1 MIWLSWRQLRAS
13 AAVVYGA
20 LAVVAAVVAITGLQ
34 LHRAFT
40 ASGIAGCAGDACESI
55 INAFLARDPFLQ
67 TLLSN
72 VLLLLLPALIGVFWA
87 APLVARELD
96 AGTYRLAW
104 TQSVPRTRW
113 LTAKLAVVGLAGLV
127 ATGVLSVLVTWWY
140 GPIDEVNTNQFSPA
154 VFGARDLVPVGYA
167 AFAFALG
174 VLAGVVTRRTLT
186 AMAVTLVGYVGVRL
200 SFAFWAR
207 PHLLAPLT
215 SVQPLEDPTGT
226 PQMLG
231 GGPGA
236 ASGKWI
242 LSQTVTDPSGAV
254 TDTIRI
260 NSDDPCMA
268 TRTCLSGYHVR
279 TVYQPAGRYWTFQW
293 LETGIF
299 VALAVA
305 LIGLAYWWLRRRL
318 S

>member
-13 AAVVYGA
+13 AAVVYGV
-20 LAVVAAVVAITGLQ
+20 LAAVAVLVATTGLQ

-40 ASGIAGCAGDACESI
+40 ASGIVNCTGDACEPI

-96 AGTYRLAW
+96 TGTYRLAW
-104 TQSVPRTRW
+104 TQSVTRTRW
-113 LTAKLAVVGLAGLV
+113 LTAKLAVVGLASLV
-127 ATGVLSVLVTWWY
+127 ATGVLTVLVTWWY
-140 GPIDEVNTNQFSPA
+140 GPIDQVNSNQFSPA
-154 VFGARDLVPVGYA
+154 VFGARDLAPVGYA

-174 VLAGVVTRRTLT
+174 VVAGVVTRRTLT

-200 SFAFWAR
+200 SFAFWVR

-215 SVQPLEDPTGT
+215 SVHPLEDPTGT
-226 PQMLG
+226 PQLLG

-236 ASGKWI
+236 AAGKWI
-242 LSQTVTDPSGAV
+242 LSETVTDPSGAAV
-254 TDTIRI
+254 DAIRI
-260 NSDDPCMA
+260 GGDDPCMA
-268 TRTCLSGYHVR
+268 TRTCLRGYHVT

-293 LETGIF
+293 LETGVF
-299 VALAVA
+299 VALALA

-318 S
+318 A

>member
-13 AAVVYGA
+13 AAAIYGG
-20 LAVVAAVVAITGLQ
+20 LAVVAVVVAISGLQ
-34 LHRAFT
+34 LHRAYT
-40 ASGIAGCAGDACESI
+40 ASGIAACTGDACESI

-96 AGTYRLAW
+96 TGTHRLAW
-104 TQSVPRTRW
+104 TQSVTRTRW
-113 LTAKLAVVGLAGLV
+113 LTAKLAVVGLASLV
-127 ATGVLSVLVTWWY
+127 ATAVLAVLVTWWY
-140 GPIDEVNTNQFSPA
+140 GPIDEVNSNQFSPA
-154 VFGARDLVPVGYA
+154 VFGGRDLVPVGYA

-215 SVQPLEDPTGT
+215 VTRPLEDPSGT
-226 PQMLG
+226 PLLG

-236 ASGKWI
+236 AAGKWI
-242 LSQTVTDPSGAV
+242 LSETVTDPSGAAV
-254 TDTIRI
+254 DAIRI
-260 NSDDPCMA
+260 GGDDPCMA
-268 TRTCLSGYHVR
+268 TRTCLSGFHVT
-279 TVYQPAGRYWTFQW
+279 TVYQPAGRYWLFQW
-293 LETGIF
+293 LEAGIF
-299 VALAVA
+299 VGAALLLIAVS
-305 LIGLAYWWLRRRL
+305 YWWIRRRL
-318 S
+318 T

>member
-1 MIWLSWRQLRAS
+1 MIWLSWRQLRSS

-20 LAVVAAVVAITGLQ
+20 LAVVAVVVAITGLQ

-40 ASGIAGCAGDACESI
+40 ASGIGACTGDACEPI

-67 TLLSN
+67 TLLRN
-72 VLLLLLPALIGVFWA
+72 VLLLLLPALTGVFWA
-87 APLVARELD
+87 APLVAREMD
-96 AGTYRLAW
+96 TGTYRLAW
-104 TQSVPRTRW
+104 TQSVTRTRW
-113 LTAKLAVVGLAGLV
+113 LTAKLVVVGLASLV
-127 ATGVLSVLVTWWY
+127 AVGVLTVLVTWWY
-140 GPIDEVNTNQFSPA
+140 GPIDEVNSNQFSPA
-154 VFGARDLVPVGYA
+154 VFGGRDLVPVGYA

-215 SVQPLEDPTGT
+215 VVQPLEDPTGT
-226 PQMLG
+226 PHLLG

-236 ASGKWI
+236 AAGKWI
-242 LSQTVTDPSGAV
+242 LSETVTDPSGAAV
-254 TDTIRI
+254 DAIRI
-260 NSDDPCMA
+260 GSDDPCMA
-268 TRTCLSGYHVR
+268 TRTCLRGFHVT
-279 TVYQPAGRYWTFQW
+279 TVYQPADRYWLFQE

-299 VALAVA
+299 VGFALLLIAVS
-305 LIGLAYWWLRRRL
+305 YWWLRRRL